1 MVHRTRIKYTTE
13 RMALI
18 WDCWKQGQSLT
29 GIGRLFDRH
38 SSSIYGLISRTGG
51 IRPPEKV
58 RSKHAL
64 TISER
69 EAISRGI
76 ARNLSLRTIAS
87 ALGRAP
93 STISREVKRNEGAAS
108 YRAACA
114 DDAAWSRASRPKPC
128 KLASNLK
135 LCKIIGVKLKDK
147 WSPEQISGWLKHEYP
162 DDEHNQVSYETI
174 YKSLFIQSRGV
185 LKKELTLYLR
195 SKRTIRRSKHST
207 LKGDGLGQ
215 ISDAVSIHER
225 PASVEDRA
233 IPGHWEGDLIA
244 GSNNSFV
251 ATLVERH
258 SRYVML
264 AKVNGKDTESVISA
278 LIEQSKQLP
287 KELYKSL
294 TWDRGCEISGHKKFT
309 LATNIKV
316 YLCDPASPWQRGS
329 NENTNRLLRDYLPK
343 KTDLAVHSQ
352 DELDSIARH
361 LNERPRKTLGFET
374 PAQRFSQCVAAI
386 H

>member
-64 TISER
+64 TISDR
-69 EAISRGI
+69 EEISRGI

-93 STISREVKRNEGAAS
+93 STISREVKRNGGAAS

-114 DDAAWSRASRPKPC
+114 DDAAWSRAFRPKPC

-147 WSPEQISGWLKHEYP
+147 WVK
-162 DDEHNQVSYETI
+162 
-174 YKSLFIQSRGV
+174 
-185 LKKELTLYLR
+185 
-195 SKRTIRRSKHST
+195 
-207 LKGDGLGQ
+207 
-215 ISDAVSIHER
+215 
-225 PASVEDRA
+225 
-233 IPGHWEGDLIA
+233 
-244 GSNNSFV
+244 
-251 ATLVERH
+251 
-258 SRYVML
+258 
-264 AKVNGKDTESVISA
+264 
-278 LIEQSKQLP
+278 
-287 KELYKSL
+287 
-294 TWDRGCEISGHKKFT
+294 
-309 LATNIKV
+309 
-316 YLCDPASPWQRGS
+316 
-329 NENTNRLLRDYLPK
+329 
-343 KTDLAVHSQ
+343 
-352 DELDSIARH
+352 H
-361 LNERPRKTLGFET
+361 LNV
-374 PAQRFSQCVAAI
+374 Q
-386 H
+386 